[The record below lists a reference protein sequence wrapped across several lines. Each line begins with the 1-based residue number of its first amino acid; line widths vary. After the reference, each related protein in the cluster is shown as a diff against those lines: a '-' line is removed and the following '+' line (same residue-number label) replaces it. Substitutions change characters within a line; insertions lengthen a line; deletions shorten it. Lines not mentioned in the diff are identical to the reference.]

1 MAFSEPVRPHVTP
14 CRIPLLHNRHCP
26 GHKKM
31 FEKKNGWQFKTH
43 RLDLVMKCVT
53 HTFCMACQDHVFRP
67 KYTVIFIK
75 SRFFEPLTSLV
86 GSRTPPPV
94 PGSRQGHSWPLGTA
108 WRSIL
113 AATPSTA
120 AISTP
125 FLNGSSA
132 NPLLYSSDEEGSAN
146 TAQSRKTRKKHPQ
159 HPPDQKFR
167 FFHFC
172 KNIRVV
178 YDFPG
183 FVSGF
188 CISGWFSAR
197 APL

>member
-1 MAFSEPVRPHVTP
+1 MSGKMLASIRFGAEYSEGHVLHDRPGPQISTKIHCDFHPNTLLFSS
-14 CRIPLLHNRHCP
+14 
-26 GHKKM
+26 
-31 FEKKNGWQFKTH
+31 
-43 RLDLVMKCVT
+43 
-53 HTFCMACQDHVFRP
+53 
-67 KYTVIFIK
+67 KYTLATVA
-75 SRFFEPLTSLV
+75 SLA

-94 PGSRQGHSWPLGTA
+94 PGPQQGTA

-125 FLNGSSA
+125 FLNGNSA
-132 NPLLYSSDEEGSAN
+132 NPLLYSSNEERSTS
-146 TAQSRKTRKKHPQ
+146 TARSHGARKNHPQ

-188 CISGWFSAR
+188 CIFTGF
-197 APL
+197 LLVCCCT